1 MFAHFL
7 GRFQCGA
14 QRFACNYVVPI
25 RRSILQTPD
34 RHHEHAIIAAA
45 NTTKL
50 GELARF
56 YLESWRVFTWR
67 VGGVLLGE
75 LAVANM
81 FFRYSANEKRNSC
94 TFA

>member
-1 MFAHFL
+1 MRQYKSNFVRTAMQYAAVFI
-7 GRFQCGA
+7 
-14 QRFACNYVVPI
+14 VPI
-25 RRSILQTPD
+25 RRSILQAPD

-56 YLESWRVFTWR
+56 HLESWRDFTWR
-67 VGGVLLGE
+67 VGGFLLGE

-81 FFRYSANEKRNSC
+81 FLRYSANEKRNSC